1 MKVGFGCDHAAV
13 ELKNALLEHL
23 KERGYECVDFGSY
36 APEDKV
42 DYPVIG
48 QKVGEA
54 LVAGE
59 IDKGVLVCGTGIG
72 ISISANKVPGVRAAV
87 CSEPY
92 SAKLTAMHNDANII
106 AMGARVVGVEL
117 AKMIVDSFF
126 DAEFEGG
133 RHQRRVDLIKDIE
146 AKYSK

>member
-1 MKVGFGCDHAAV
+1 
-13 ELKNALLEHL
+13 
-23 KERGYECVDFGSY
+23 
-36 APEDKV
+36 
-42 DYPVIG
+42 
-48 QKVGEA
+48 
-54 LVAGE
+54 
-59 IDKGVLVCGTGIG
+59 
-72 ISISANKVPGVRAAV
+72 
-87 CSEPY
+87 
-92 SAKLTAMHNDANII
+92 MHNDANII